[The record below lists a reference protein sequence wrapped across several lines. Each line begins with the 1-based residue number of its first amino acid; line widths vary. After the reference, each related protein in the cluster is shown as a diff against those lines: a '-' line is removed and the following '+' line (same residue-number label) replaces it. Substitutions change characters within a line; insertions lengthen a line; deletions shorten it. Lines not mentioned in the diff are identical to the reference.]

1 MNADEGLK
9 FGKQRAKELG
19 IDTHVPY
26 LRHIDENIILTKNGF
41 LVGIIRLTGLPFQ
54 TIDQSELNNL
64 MDYRNTVL
72 RNLGGSQFA
81 VYSTIIRRHANVEID
96 GEFDNPFLA
105 ELNARYLDG
114 LAAKNLYINE
124 AYLTVIRRPMTG
136 KVGMIDKVLS
146 TFSKTGPKAEE
157 RQEAVVELHSAMD
170 ALLQEFTRYGAQKL
184 GVVER
189 RGSKFSEPAELFA
202 KILAGGDEVEMP
214 LPRMG
219 LDKACGTKQLFFGT
233 NALEIRGAT
242 DSKVGAMISIKEYPP
257 YTTPGTLDGLLK
269 LKAEFILTQSF
280 SIEGN
285 FAAREKINTLARQ
298 SVGSD
303 QASKSVSNSIDDAL
317 ENLASG
323 DVVFGYHHLAILAL
337 GRTAADM
344 KKAVSDIMA
353 ELSSLSVV
361 PVRESLNTEPAFWSL
376 LPGNFK
382 YNARRSLLSSRNFS
396 GLFSGHNFPSGQTKG
411 LHWKLPIALLET
423 TSQTAYHFNFH
434 SGDVGHF
441 TVFGPTGSGKTVVMS
456 FLLAQAMRVRPQPR
470 CIYFDYMRGAE
481 IFVRAMNGRY
491 EVMETKEPTGFA
503 PFQMDDTPGN
513 RAFLVQLLAFIL
525 TPEDGHL
532 DHVEQDVVRRAVDG
546 MFTFDRADRTFDK
559 LNQVLRGSLKPG
571 SGDLASRVQS
581 WISEKENGW
590 LFNNPV
596 DLIDF
601 TKPIVGFDMSK
612 ILNEPKLRTAALLY
626 IFHRIEEII
635 DGDPVMIFL
644 DEGWKLLDD
653 EVFSEFTKD
662 KLKTIRR
669 RNGIVGFGTQA
680 AEDVT
685 TSKISTSLI
694 EQTKTNIF
702 FPNAKA
708 DRDVYRRRFRLS
720 EKEFAFVQGTP
731 KETRSF
737 LIKHDTDS
745 VIGKLDLSQMPDL
758 VAVLSSN
765 DANVQ
770 RCKELRDRYG
780 DDPVAWLPHFCGW
793 DMVDAD
799 AA

>member
-1 MNADEGLK
+1 MTTNADLK
-9 FGKQRAKELG
+9 FGKARAKELG

-26 LRHIDENIILTKNGF
+26 LRHIDENIILAKNGF

-81 VYSTIIRRHANVEID
+81 VYSTIIRRHANVEIE

-114 LAAKNLYINE
+114 LEAKNLYVNE
-124 AYLTVIRRPMTG
+124 AYLTIIRRPMTG

-146 TFSKTGPKAEE
+146 AFSSSGPETE
-157 RQEAVVELHSAMD
+157 NRDEAVQELQSAMD
-170 ALLQEFTRYGAQKL
+170 ALLQDFSRYGAQKL

-189 RGSKFSEPAELFA
+189 RGSQFSEPAEFFA

-298 SVGSD
+298 SLGSD
-303 QASKSVSNSIDDAL
+303 QASKSVANSIDDAL

-337 GRTAADM
+337 GRTAAEM

-361 PVRESLNTEPAFWSL
+361 PVRETLNTEPAFWSL

-423 TSQTAYHFNFH
+423 TSQTAYNFNFH

-481 IFVRAMNGRY
+481 IFVRAMGGRY

-503 PFQMDDTPGN
+503 PFQMDDTPDN
-513 RAFLVQLLAFIL
+513 RAFLVKLLSFIL
-525 TPEDGHL
+525 TPDGGSL
-532 DHVEQDVVRRAVDG
+532 EHVEQEVVHRAVDG
-546 MFTFDRADRTFDK
+546 MFTLGKSERTFDK
-559 LNQVLRGSLKPG
+559 LVQVLRGSLKPG
-571 SGDLASRVQS
+571 SRIQP
-581 WISEKENGW
+581 WISEKEHGW

-596 DLIDF
+596 DLVDF
-601 TKPIVGFDMSK
+601 TKPIIGFDMSK

-626 IFHRIEEII
+626 IFHRIEEVI
-635 DGDPVMIFL
+635 DGDPIMIFL

-653 EVFSEFTKD
+653 EVFSEFIKD

-685 TSKISTSLI
+685 SSKISTSLI

-708 DRDVYRRRFRLS
+708 DRDVYRGRFRLS
-720 EKEFAFVQGTP
+720 EKEFAFVQGTA

-758 VAVLSSN
+758 VMVLSSN

-770 RCKELRDRYG
+770 RCKTLRDQYG
-780 DDPVAWLPHFCGW
+780 DDPIAWLPHFCGW
-793 DMVDAD
+793 EQESAD